1 MAMSRRAQRV
11 AAQLTRDVGEILR
24 SKVNDPDLGFITIT
38 RAHITADLRH
48 ARLMWAVLGGDDQ
61 VSRSQA
67 ALTRA
72 SNHIR
77 RELGLVV
84 GLRYTPALEFEMDAA
99 YYDGSAVLN
108 ALSDLDAE
116 LPDPPTETDR

>member
-1 MAMSRRAQRV
+1 M
-11 AAQLTRDVGEILR
+11 AAQVTRDVGEILR
-24 SKVNDPDLGFITIT
+24 SKVNDPDLGFVTVT
-38 RAHITADLRH
+38 RAYITADLRH

-61 VSRSQA
+61 ISRSQA
-67 ALTRA
+67 ALARA

-77 RELGLVV
+77 RELGFVI

-108 ALSDLDAE
+108 ALSDLEAE
-116 LPDPPTETDR
+116 SPGPPTETGR

>member
-1 MAMSRRAQRV
+1 M

-24 SKVNDPDLGFITIT
+24 SKVNDPDLGFVTIT
-38 RAHITADLRH
+38 RASITADLRH

-61 VSRSQA
+61 ISRSRA
-67 ALTRA
+67 ALARA

-77 RELGLVV
+77 RELGFVI
-84 GLRYTPALEFEMDAA
+84 GLRYTPALEFEVDAA

-108 ALSDLDAE
+108 ALTDLDVE
-116 LPDPPTETDR
+116 PPGTSTETGR

>member
-1 MAMSRRAQRV
+1 MSRRAQRV

-24 SKVNDPDLGFITIT
+24 SKVDDPDLGFITIT
-38 RAHITADLRH
+38 RAYITADLRH

-67 ALTRA
+67 ALARA

-77 RELGLVV
+77 RELGFVI

-99 YYDGSAVLN
+99 YFDGSAVLN
-108 ALSDLDAE
+108 TLTDLDVE
-116 LPDPPTETDR
+116 PRGPSTETDR